1 MRKII
6 YYADLSK
13 KFKNYF
19 KILLPISIGIF
30 CIFFSFRNISFTDF
44 TKYFYEINYL
54 WVFVGIFLGA
64 LSHISRSYRWKYLIE
79 PLGYKLG
86 FINSVL
92 AVFSAY
98 LINYTIPRAGD
109 IARATMISKYEKI
122 PLDKTLGTIVAERAV
137 DVICILTIIATG
149 LIFEFNRIS
158 EKLISLIE
166 NTEIS
171 VVIIYVGVII
181 LILFVS
187 NRVLRKS
194 KYYKSILN
202 FFSGI
207 VEGLTIIFKMQKRLQ
222 FILHSIFIWLM
233 YILMFWATS
242 MAFFEL
248 HEVAFYQFMISFTLA
263 AISIMLSN
271 GGIGI
276 YPLAVEESLGWYG
289 VQSTTGLAFGWVS
302 WLSQTMMVIIFG
314 GLSLFILPFINRKK
328 S

>member
-1 MRKII
+1 
-6 YYADLSK
+6 LSK
-13 KFKNYF
+13 KLKSYI

-137 DVICILTIIATG
+137 DVICILIIIATG

-207 VEGLTIIFKMQKRLQ
+207 IEGLTIIFKMEKRVP

>member
-1 MRKII
+1 M
-6 YYADLSK
+6 SK
-13 KFKNYF
+13 KLKSYI

-158 EKLISLIE
+158 DKLISLIE
-166 NTEIS
+166 NTKIS
-171 VVIIYVGVII
+171 VIIIYVGVII

-187 NRVLRKS
+187 NRVLKKS

-207 VEGLTIIFKMQKRLQ
+207 IEGLTIIFKMEKRVP

>member
-1 MRKII
+1 M
-6 YYADLSK
+6 SK
-13 KFKNYF
+13 KLKSYI

-207 VEGLTIIFKMQKRLQ
+207 IEGLTIIFKMEKRVP

-248 HEVAFYQFMISFTLA
+248 HEVAFYQFIISFTLA
-263 AISIMLSN
+263 AISIMISN

-314 GLSLFILPFINRKK
+314 GLSLFILPFINRNK

>member
-1 MRKII
+1 M
-6 YYADLSK
+6 SK
-13 KFKNYF
+13 GLKTYI
-19 KILLPISIGIF
+19 KILLPIFVGIF
-30 CIFFSFRNISFTDF
+30 CIFYSFRNISFIDF
-44 TKYFYEINYL
+44 TKYFYAINYT
-54 WVFVGIFLGA
+54 WVFIGVFLGA

-79 PLGYKLG
+79 PLGYKLS
-86 FINSVL
+86 FINSLL

-137 DVICILTIIATG
+137 DVICILTIISTG
-149 LIFEFNRIS
+149 LIIEYQKIS
-158 EKLISLIE
+158 EKIISLIE
-166 NTEIS
+166 GKKIS
-171 VVIIYVGVII
+171 TIFIYLATLVLAITIIY
-181 LILFVS
+181 LILK
-187 NRVLRKS
+187 NS
-194 KYYKSILN
+194 KYYKSIFN
-202 FFSGI
+202 FLSGI
-207 VEGLTIIFKMQKRLQ
+207 IQGLTVIFKMEKRIE
-222 FILHSIFIWLM
+222 FVLHSIFIWLM

-242 MAFFEL
+242 MAFVEL
-248 HEVAFYQFMISFTLA
+248 HEVAFYQFMISFSLA
-263 AISIMLSN
+263 ALSIMLSN

-314 GLSLFILPFINRKK
+314 GLSLFILPFINRNN

>member
-1 MRKII
+1 M
-6 YYADLSK
+6 SK
-13 KFKNYF
+13 RLKTYI
-19 KILLPISIGIF
+19 KILLPIFVGIF
-30 CIFFSFRNISFTDF
+30 CIYYSFRNISFIDF
-44 TKYFYEINYL
+44 TKYFYEINYT
-54 WVFVGIFLGA
+54 WVFIGVFLGA

-86 FINSVL
+86 FINSLL

-137 DVICILTIIATG
+137 DVICILTIISTG
-149 LIFEFNRIS
+149 LIIEYQKIS
-158 EKLISLIE
+158 EKIISLIE
-166 NTEIS
+166 GKKIS
-171 VVIIYVGVII
+171 TIFIYLATLVLTITITYLIIK
-181 LILFVS
+181 
-187 NRVLRKS
+187 NS
-194 KYYKSILN
+194 KYYKSIFN
-202 FFSGI
+202 FLSGI
-207 VEGLTIIFKMQKRLQ
+207 IQGLTVIFRMEKRIE
-222 FILHSIFIWLM
+222 FVLHSIFIWLM

-242 MAFFEL
+242 MAFVEL
-248 HEVAFYQFMISFTLA
+248 HEVAFYQFMISFSLA
-263 AISIMLSN
+263 ALSIMLSN

-314 GLSLFILPFINRKK
+314 GLSLFILPFINRNK